1 MRKCVYLIMLF
12 SLLAGGCSSKKVAE
26 DELANIP
33 LAIRD
38 GLPSPSGGFVMVVC
52 GERITVD
59 EVIEPALEY
68 FRPLAQESSP
78 EVFKAQAKRQVDG
91 MVTSRISDIVLYD
104 RAREDMS
111 EGMESA
117 VDKIVEG
124 EVRRFLV
131 GFGND
136 YAKAE
141 TSLKEKGMDWEKFR
155 EYQKK
160 MILSQ
165 SYISSKIPKDRHITY
180 SGMMNYYNAHKEDY
194 VTDPMIQFRLI
205 DIDVEK
211 VIVAGVN
218 ESKSEKAQ
226 KLAKQLS
233 ERLKKGEDF
242 GELAKKYS
250 NGYRAS
256 YGGRWK
262 PVRPNSLAEPYD
274 ILAISAEDIEA
285 GQTAGPIEAG
295 GHIFIMKLEEKQE
308 HSMVPF
314 EKVQKQIEAKITFE
328 RRKEAIDELSETLM
342 RQAAVSNK
350 EAFVQFCLEE
360 IYRRC
365 VTAKTA
371 IAIEK

>member
-1 MRKCVYLIMLF
+1 VYLILLVL
-12 SLLAGGCSSKKVAE
+12 LLAGGCSSKKVSE

-33 LAIRD
+33 LAVRD

-59 EVIEPALEY
+59 EVIEPVLEH
-68 FRPLAQESSP
+68 FRPFAQKSGP
-78 EVFKAQAKRQVDG
+78 EVFKARARRQVDEL
-91 MVTSRISDIVLYD
+91 VTSRISDIVLYK

-111 EGMESA
+111 EGMEQE
-117 VDKIVEG
+117 VDRIVEV
-124 EVRRFLV
+124 EARRFLV
-131 GFGND
+131 SFGND

-141 TSLKEKGMDWEKFR
+141 AALKEKGMDWKDFK

-160 MILSQ
+160 MMLNQ
-165 SYISSKIPKDRHITY
+165 FYISSKMPKDKPITF
-180 SGMMNYYNAHKEDY
+180 SEMTDYYNAHKENY
-194 VTDPMIQFRLI
+194 ATDPMIQFRLI

-211 VIVAGVN
+211 VITADVN

-226 KLAKQLS
+226 KLAWQLS

-256 YGGRWK
+256 YGGLWK
-262 PVRPNSLAEPYD
+262 PVRPSSLAEPYN
-274 ILAISAEDIEA
+274 ILAISAEDIEE
-285 GQTAGPIEAG
+285 GQTTGPIEAG

-308 HSMVPF
+308 HNVVPF
-314 EKVQKQIEAKITFE
+314 EKVQKQIEAEIAFE
-328 RRKEAIDELSETLM
+328 RRKEVVDELSETLM

-350 EAFVQFCLEE
+350 EAFVEFCLEE

-371 IAIEK
+371 IAIER